1 MLIDQKETFNS
12 ALLSPFTITWLV
24 EHNLNPDNLD
34 MPGKYDDTAL
44 ILASR
49 QGRLDI
55 VNDLLRQPVAV
66 NHTNMDGTNAL
77 WAAIVANNFD
87 IADRL
92 LAAGID
98 LDNQNENGATALMYA
113 ASSGKT
119 EWVRYLLD
127 KSADV
132 KAETLDGFNALELAA
147 NVACL
152 RLLRASKKT
161 TS

>member
-1 MLIDQKETFNS
+1 MPIGQKETFNID
-12 ALLSPFTITWLV
+12 LLSPFTIAWLV
-24 EHNLNPDNLD
+24 EHNLNPGDLD
-34 MPGKYDDTAL
+34 MPGRYDDTAL
-44 ILASR
+44 IPASR

-55 VNDLLRQPVAV
+55 INDLLRQPVAV

-87 IADRL
+87 IAYQL
-92 LAAGID
+92 LAAGIN
-98 LDNQNENGATALMYA
+98 LDNQNENGATPLMYA

-132 KAETLDGFNALELAA
+132 KAETLDGFSALELAA
-147 NVACL
+147 NIECL
-152 RLLRASKKT
+152 RLLRRSGKR
-161 TS
+161 